1 MRRESPI
8 VDVAADHALNVD
20 ELPSFISRQVSRAR
34 RYYFNLS
41 TAANA
46 PLRVALG
53 GWERVRSDYAIS
65 CRSLPYFSIELVA
78 EGQGQ
83 LTLDGKQYHLAP
95 GVVFAY
101 SPGCE
106 LTIRASQP
114 QAMLKYYVT
123 FVGRRANHLLA
134 SMGLSPSGALR
145 VAAPLDVRE
154 ILDLMQSYGLAQTRL
169 SQQLCAS
176 LLPTLRH
183 KIVEQT
189 VAAAAIDTPAL
200 ETYKRLRKLID
211 RDFLSLKGVA
221 EAAAQCGVSDAYACR
236 LFQRFDHVTPYQYL
250 VRHKMKHAADLLG
263 HGGMLVREVAQSL
276 DFEDQ
281 YQFSRAFKRVFGI
294 SPAKFRRHL
303 VPASGQ
309 NSCGECA

>member
-1 MRRESPI
+1 MRGESPI
-8 VDVAADHALNVD
+8 IDVAADHPLNVD

-41 TAANA
+41 TSANA
-46 PLRVALG
+46 PLRIALG
-53 GWERVRSDYAIS
+53 GWERVRADYAIHR
-65 CRSLPYFSIELVA
+65 RSLPYFSIELVA
-78 EGQGQ
+78 EGRGQ

-106 LTIRASQP
+106 LTIRASRP

-123 FVGRRANHLLA
+123 FVGRRADRLLA
-134 SMGLSPSGALR
+134 SMGLTPSGVLR
-145 VAAPLDVRE
+145 VAAPLEIRE
-154 ILDLMQSYGLAQTRL
+154 IFDLMQSYGLAQTRL

-189 VAAAAIDTPAL
+189 VAQTAIDTPSL
-200 ETYKRLRKLID
+200 ETYRRLRELID
-211 RDFLSLKGVA
+211 RDFLFLKSVA
-221 EAAAQCGVSDAYACR
+221 QAAAQCGVSDAYACR
-236 LFQRFDHVTPYQYL
+236 LFQRFDHVTPYHYL
-250 VRHKMKHAADLLG
+250 MRHKMKHAADLLG
-263 HGGMLVREVAQSL
+263 HGEMLVREVAESL

-294 SPAKFRRHL
+294 SPAKFQRHL
-303 VPASGQ
+303 VPASGK
-309 NSCGECA
+309 NSRGECA